1 MNPRDESFFSQS
13 SCTNAEQVDNL
24 PYVFVGVTMQIDN
37 LTLIFLIALIPLI
50 VIALFALR
58 WWRRRGSSFV
68 VWSSSGE
75 PYATLVVE
83 QSDNIPAGRHYD
95 LTKPITT
102 LGRSTT
108 SDIVLPDRPVSRTH
122 AELREVDGTLYVF
135 EVKSEED
142 GKMKTP
148 RYGTFVNDV
157 PVPANGRAL
166 KHGDKLR
173 LGSRIVLRVER
184 PDKDRADVTLDV
196 LTEDRTFDQ
205 VPSSAAKPA
214 LDSTRAYDDSIK
226 RKPAAPKPVD
236 DATRS
241 VVDVTREYKDTT
253 RSLPDQTVP
262 PPVANDQTVTPS
274 SPTRPASSKK
284 DEKTQPAPRKDEPPA
299 DSTRQIK

>member
-1 MNPRDESFFSQS
+1 M
-13 SCTNAEQVDNL
+13 
-24 PYVFVGVTMQIDN
+24 
-37 LTLIFLIALIPLI
+37 
-50 VIALFALR
+50 
-58 WWRRRGSSFV
+58 
-68 VWSSSGE
+68 
-75 PYATLVVE
+75 
-83 QSDNIPAGRHYD
+83 
-95 LTKPITT
+95 
-102 LGRSTT
+102 
-108 SDIVLPDRPVSRTH
+108 PDRPVSRTH

-142 GKMKTP
+142 GKLKTP
-148 RYGTFVNDV
+148 RYGPFVNDE

-184 PDKDRADVTLDV
+184 PDKDRADVTLDA

-205 VPSSAAKPA
+205 IPSSAAKPA

-253 RSLPDQTVP
+253 REVKDATRSMPDQTTP
-262 PPVANDQTVTPS
+262 LSVANDQTVTPS
-274 SPTRPASSKK
+274 SPTRPASSKE
-284 DEKTQPAPRKDEPPA
+284 EKTQPAPRKDEPPSDA
-299 DSTRQIK
+299 TRQIK

>member
-1 MNPRDESFFSQS
+1 M
-13 SCTNAEQVDNL
+13 
-24 PYVFVGVTMQIDN
+24 YIDSI
-37 LTLIFLIALIPLI
+37 TLIFLIAIILLV
-50 VIALFALR
+50 VIALVAYR

-68 VWSSSGE
+68 VWSSPDGE
-75 PYATLVVE
+75 PFATLVVE

-122 AELREVDGTLYVF
+122 AELREVNGVLYVF

-142 GKMKTP
+142 GKLKTP

-184 PDKDRADVTLDV
+184 PDKDRADVTLDA

-205 VPSSAAKPA
+205 LPSSAAKPA
-214 LDSTRAYDDSIK
+214 LDSTRAFDDSTK
-226 RKPAAPKPVD
+226 GKPAAPKPVD

-262 PPVANDQTVTPS
+262 PSVANDQTVTPS
-274 SPTRPASSKK
+274 SPTRPASSKE
-284 DEKTQPAPRKDEPPA
+284 EKTQPAPRKDEPPA
-299 DSTRQIK
+299 DSTREIK

>member
-1 MNPRDESFFSQS
+1 
-13 SCTNAEQVDNL
+13 
-24 PYVFVGVTMQIDN
+24 MQID
-37 LTLIFLIALIPLI
+37 LVTLLII
-50 VIALFALR
+50 VIALLIVGAIAFFAFR

-95 LTKPITT
+95 LSKPITT

-122 AELREVDGTLYVF
+122 AELREVDGVLYVF

-142 GKMKTP
+142 GKLKTP
-148 RYGTFVNDV
+148 RYGTFVNDE

-184 PDKDRADVTLDV
+184 PDKDRADVTLDA

-205 VPSSAAKPA
+205 IPSSAAKPA
-214 LDSTRAYDDSIK
+214 LDSTRAFDDSIK

-253 RSLPDQTVP
+253 RSMPDQTAP
-262 PPVANDQTVTPS
+262 PSVANDQTVTPF
-274 SPTRPASSKK
+274 SPTRPAASKE
-284 DEKTQPAPRKDEPPA
+284 EKTQPAPRKDEPPA

>member
-1 MNPRDESFFSQS
+1 MKID
-13 SCTNAEQVDNL
+13 L
-24 PYVFVGVTMQIDN
+24 VT
-37 LTLIFLIALIPLI
+37 LLIIVIVILI
-50 VIALFALR
+50 VGAIALFALR

-68 VWSSSGE
+68 VWSSPDGE
-75 PYATLVVE
+75 PFATLVVE

-95 LTKPITT
+95 LSKPITT

-122 AELREVDGTLYVF
+122 AELREVDGVLYVF

-184 PDKDRADVTLDV
+184 PDKDRADVTLDA

-205 VPSSAAKPA
+205 IPSSAAKPA
-214 LDSTRAYDDSIK
+214 LDSTRAFDDSTK
-226 RKPAAPKPVD
+226 GKPAAPKVD

-241 VVDVTREYKDTT
+241 VADVTREYKDATREVKDAT
-253 RSLPDQTVP
+253 RSLPDQTAP
-262 PPVANDQTVTPS
+262 PGANDQTVTPS
-274 SPTRPASSKK
+274 SPTRPAASKE
-284 DEKTQPAPRKDEPPA
+284 EKTQPAPRKDEPPA
-299 DSTRQIK
+299 DSTREIK

>member
-1 MNPRDESFFSQS
+1 M
-13 SCTNAEQVDNL
+13 
-24 PYVFVGVTMQIDN
+24 
-37 LTLIFLIALIPLI
+37 
-50 VIALFALR
+50 
-58 WWRRRGSSFV
+58 

-75 PYATLVVE
+75 PFATLVVE

-95 LTKPITT
+95 LSKPITT

-142 GKMKTP
+142 GKLKTP
-148 RYGTFVNDV
+148 RYGTFVNDE

-184 PDKDRADVTLDV
+184 PDKDRADVTLDA

-205 VPSSAAKPA
+205 IPSSAAKPA

-253 RSLPDQTVP
+253 REVKDATRSMPDQTTP
-262 PPVANDQTVTPS
+262 LSVANDQTVTPS
-274 SPTRPASSKK
+274 SPTRPASSKE
-284 DEKTQPAPRKDEPPA
+284 EKTQPAPRKDEPPSDA
-299 DSTRQIK
+299 TRQIK